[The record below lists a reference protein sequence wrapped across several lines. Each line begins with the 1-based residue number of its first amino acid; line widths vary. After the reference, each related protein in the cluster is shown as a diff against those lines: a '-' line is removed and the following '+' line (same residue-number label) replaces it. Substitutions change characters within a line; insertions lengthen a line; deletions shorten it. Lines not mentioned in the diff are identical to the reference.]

1 MYYRTSGSYRKS
13 KMIIDYCNIV
23 LTIAITV
30 LFVAIL
36 FLRGKSGIIF
46 PIEFLLGTLVNGL
59 TAAKNFMNGNKVKGS
74 VLCVITG
81 LLLGMA
87 LISWKVVMK

>member
-1 MYYRTSGSYRKS
+1 MYYTSSVSHRKS

-23 LTIAITV
+23 LTFAITV

-36 FLRGKSGIIF
+36 ILRGNSGIIF
-46 PIEFLLGTLVNGL
+46 PIEFLLGALVNGL
-59 TAAKNFMNGNKVKGS
+59 TASKNFMNGNKVSGM
-74 VLCVITG
+74 VLCVVTG

-87 LISWKVVMK
+87 LVSWKVVMK